1 MNKTLKE
8 LGEEYLAEIEKI
20 NEKIEEYRKRLKKAL
35 SENNSDEVYTVQK
48 LLRVFYGQKWEMT
61 DNARILI
68 NYYN

>member
-20 NEKIEEYRKRLKKAL
+20 NEKIEKYRKRLKKAL
-35 SENNSDEVYTVQK
+35 SENNSDEVYTVQR

>member
-1 MNKTLKE
+1 MNQTLKE

-20 NEKIEEYRKRLKKAL
+20 NEKIEKYRKRLKKAL
-35 SENNSDEVYTVQK
+35 HENNSDEVYTVQR